1 MCPGCTRVPSPRE
14 EEERLTLIRV
24 FSLQTHGFQHVYQGK
39 EACHG
44 QCVYGGAKQSWSP
57 HGGGDETRRE
67 VQLVP
72 LKPFRREATLFVSR
86 GPLTSGLIMSL
97 SKGCLTWTACTCPS
111 GFLENWG
118 QEKAAGGSPPPRIW
132 GSELI
137 VTLDEKNLK

>member
-1 MCPGCTRVPSPRE
+1 MASVFMVEQNKAGHLMVAGTRRE
-14 EEERLTLIRV
+14 
-24 FSLQTHGFQHVYQGK
+24 G
-39 EACHG
+39 
-44 QCVYGGAKQSWSP
+44 
-57 HGGGDETRRE
+57 RE

-72 LKPFRREATLFVSR
+72 PKPFRREATLFVSR